1 MGVGTVGTDRT
12 DCLKKQAPQQRGD
25 CRGASYIKPPC
36 EECLTNFVCNLSLVT
51 AQRYRIIL
59 NMEKEITIKIFK
71 ELLGEL
77 RLNPNQLSE
86 SIGKSRPQWAYD
98 VLNEGKKVG
107 ISKNIAELICKKYP
121 QINKSYLL
129 TGEGS
134 LTVNESTAVEVPL
147 ENEGTFYT
155 ENHNGTKFYE
165 LPDGNY
171 RMEVSLVPWCAYGRF
186 ANECG
191 TLDPDKEEWEKESFH
206 TDKIVHGR
214 YLAFEVRGDS
224 MDDGTRAS
232 FEEGDI
238 VLVRELDR
246 IHWKD
251 GIRFKDHPYWV
262 VVFDSSV
269 LIKQMV
275 EQDLE
280 GGKITFHS
288 LNPSPEYAD
297 FTLNMDDIRAL
308 YSVLQKKPKT
318 VKF

>member
-1 MGVGTVGTDRT
+1 
-12 DCLKKQAPQQRGD
+12 
-25 CRGASYIKPPC
+25 
-36 EECLTNFVCNLSLVT
+36 
-51 AQRYRIIL
+51 
-59 NMEKEITIKIFK
+59 MEKKIAIKIFN
-71 ELLGEL
+71 ELLDEL
-77 RLNPNQLSE
+77 KMNPKQLSE
-86 SIGKSRPQWAYD
+86 AIGKSRPQWAYD
-98 VLNEGKKVG
+98 VLNEDKNVG
-107 ISKNIAELICKKYP
+107 ISKNAAELICKKFP

-129 TGEGS
+129 TGDGTMLIEKS
-134 LTVNESTAVEVPL
+134 NVVKVPI
-147 ENEGTFYT
+147 EDGGTFYT
-155 ENHNGTKFYE
+155 ETHNGTKFYE

-191 TLDPDKEEWEKESFH
+191 TLESDKEEWGKESFQ

-224 MDDGTRAS
+224 MDDGTRSS

-251 GIRFKDHPYWV
+251 GIRFKDYPYWV
-262 VVFDSSV
+262 IVFDSSV

-275 EQDLE
+275 EQDLPK
-280 GGKITFHS
+280 GKITFHS

-297 FTLNMDDIRAL
+297 FTLNMDEIRAL
-308 YSVLQKKPKT
+308 YYVLQKKPKT

>member
-1 MGVGTVGTDRT
+1 MGKRISNYEE
-12 DCLKKQAPQQRGD
+12 LPFANKK
-25 CRGASYIKPPC
+25 
-36 EECLTNFVCNLSLVT
+36 V
-51 AQRYRIIL
+51 
-59 NMEKEITIKIFK
+59 
-71 ELLGEL
+71 
-77 RLNPNQLSE
+77 
-86 SIGKSRPQWAYD
+86 YD
-98 VLNEGKKVG
+98 LVLNYTDGN
-107 ISKNIAELICKKYP
+107 ISMFADYIGVSQQVLERIFRKDKRNDKYP
-121 QINKSYLL
+121 RVS
-129 TGEGS
+129 EGIKNS
-134 LTVNESTAVEVPL
+134 LKTKFGFNDVWFVDSSNNAVEVPL

-191 TLDPDKEEWEKESFH
+191 TLEPDKEEWEKESFH

-275 EQDLE
+275 DQDLE
-280 GGKITFHS
+280 KGEITFHS

-297 FTLNMDDIRAL
+297 FSLNMDDIRAL
-308 YSVLQKKPKT
+308 YYVLQKKPKT